1 MMRSNKFYLVTATIL
16 MVLMIATP
24 SFAQKNAARIR
35 FGKIEFA
42 PAWGGKPM
50 IPPGLAISGY
60 QQGVRGYYILQFPGP
75 IREAWKKQVIETGAE
90 ILDYIPDFAFKVR
103 MTPEEALK
111 VKELESVT
119 WVGLYQPAY
128 KLSPDLKRNGTHMY
142 TVRIERS
149 ADVEAAK
156 VAIAK
161 SGAKVVRHK
170 GNILKVTAD
179 STQLEAIARVLDVAW
194 IQNFMMW
201 EKHNEYAAG
210 EILGS
215 STANANGY
223 DGSDQIIGIADT
235 GLGGGTK
242 DTAHLDLPQSRI
254 KAIRVWTRAHFPQCI
269 DFFCYCVEE
278 ILSNGAEDRDSG
290 HGTHTT
296 LSALGDGGPSEE
308 GRGTAPGAQLIFQA
322 VEDFV
327 HYYPGPG
334 YEGSIDTEFCE
345 WLYDVKSGYYLSG
358 IPSNIA
364 ELFQQAYNEGAR
376 IHSNSWGSNAMG
388 AYTVDSRNADKFIW
402 DLQDKDMTIT
412 YSAGNR
418 GIDANGD
425 GVIDSDSI
433 GSPATAKNVITVGAS
448 ENERDNYLCDDT
460 LEMGRCDGDNQP
472 LFTYGQ
478 AWPGDFP
485 ATPINGDPTAGNKE
499 QMAAFSGR
507 GPTND
512 GRIKPDLVAP
522 GTFVLSGY
530 SDLYQEGYDPS
541 PNPQNSA
548 WQYDGWS
555 EPYSQYYKYMGGT
568 SMSSPLVAGAAA
580 VVRDFYQE
588 TDGHSAS
595 AALVKAT
602 LINSA
607 HDLEDENNDGANDN
621 DFPIPNVHEGWGRV
635 DLANATDGSHQYVD
649 NTIGLYTEGGQQQG
663 SSTHYYSVV
672 PNGPFKVTLVWS
684 DYPSATGVSKNLVN
698 DLDLKVTSP
707 EGTIYL
713 GNVFSGGWSNGGGT
727 QDRTNNVENVYVL
740 SPEEGTWTVEVK
752 GFNVPYGPQPFALVV
767 DGTFVQV
774 DNPPSVSIFDPQEG
788 QTLSG
793 TYRVLINA
801 TDDFAVDSVALSID
815 GSDYIDITSNYDG
828 TNNKYFYD
836 WQTSEGDDDVG
847 HTLQARATDNA
858 DPINDSYSEVVNI
871 TVDNIEDPPV
881 NEPPVA
887 SFTYNCDWLTCEFD
901 ASTSF
906 DPDGSIHTYAWD
918 FGDGET
924 ASIADPVYTYLTAGE
939 YNVELTVTDDDGAP
953 GTATQTITVTD
964 LTNTPPTVSFTA
976 DPTSG
981 FAPLQVRFNATA
993 SDSDGSI
1000 ASYAW
1005 TFGDGGTDDVE
1016 DPIYTYYEEGVY
1028 EVKLT
1033 VTDNEGGEGTADSH
1047 FITVTAPPNT
1057 LHVENLSVKSR
1068 AGRLL
1073 WRMRVTATVKDANG
1087 GPVVGATVWYS
1098 WSDSPGSI
1106 YGDCRTDK
1114 SGVCSVVG
1122 YQFRGTCLTFTVEDV
1137 SHNTLAYDPGQNKA
1151 NDISACK

>member
-1 MMRSNKFYLVTATIL
+1 MMRNNKFSIVSTGVLLLL
-16 MVLMIATP
+16 MLAVP
-24 SFAQKNAARIR
+24 SLIQAGPPVKKDAARIR
-35 FGKIEFA
+35 LGKIEFA
-42 PAWGGKPM
+42 PARGEKPK
-50 IPPGLAISGY
+50 IPQGLAIRGY
-60 QQGVRGYYILQFPGP
+60 QKGQPGYYIIQFPGP
-75 IREAWKKQVIETGAE
+75 IREAWKKQATEAGAE

-103 MTPEEALK
+103 MTPEKALE

-156 VAIAK
+156 AAIAK

-201 EKHNEYAAG
+201 EKHNEWG
-210 EILGS
+210 GGVILGG

-235 GLGGGTK
+235 GLGGGTD
-242 DTAHLDLPQSRI
+242 DTAHLHLPQSRI

-278 ILSNGAEDRDSG
+278 ILANGAEDRDSG

-296 LSALGDGGPSEE
+296 LSALGDGGPSNE
-308 GRGTAPGAQLIFQA
+308 GRGVAPGAQLIFQA
-322 VEDFV
+322 VEDYV

-388 AYTVDSRNADKFIW
+388 AYTADSRNADKFIW
-402 DLQDKDMTIT
+402 DLLDKDMTIT

-418 GIDANGD
+418 GIDANAD

-448 ENERDNYLCDDT
+448 ENERDNYPCDDS
-460 LEMGRCDGDNQP
+460 LEMGRCDGYNEP

-485 ATPINGDPTAGNKE
+485 ANPINGDPVAGEKE
-499 QMAAFSGR
+499 QMAAFSSR

-541 PNPQNSA
+541 RNPQNNA

-555 EPYSQYYKYMGGT
+555 EPYSRYYKYMGGT

-580 VVRDFYQE
+580 VVRDFYQK
-588 TDGHSAS
+588 TDDHSAA

-607 HDLEDENNDGANDN
+607 YDLLDENNDGADDN
-621 DFPIPNVHEGWGRV
+621 AFPIPNVHEGWGRV
-635 DLANATDGSHQYVD
+635 DLANATDGSHLYVD
-649 NTIGLYTEGGQQQG
+649 DSVGLHTGGMSTYNYNVVSNG
-663 SSTHYYSVV
+663 S
-672 PNGPFKVTLVWS
+672 FKVTLVWS

-707 EGTIYL
+707 QDTIYF
-713 GNVFSGGWSNGGGT
+713 GNVFSGGWSVTGGT
-727 QDRTNNVENVYVL
+727 EDRLNNVENVYVQ

-752 GFNVPYGPQPFALVV
+752 AFNVPYGPQPFALVV
-767 DGTFVQV
+767 DG
-774 DNPPSVSIFDPQEG
+774 
-788 QTLSG
+788 
-793 TYRVLINA
+793 A
-801 TDDFAVDSVALSID
+801 DF
-815 GSDYIDITSNYDG
+815 N
-828 TNNKYFYD
+828 
-836 WQTSEGDDDVG
+836 
-847 HTLQARATDNA
+847 R
-858 DPINDSYSEVVNI
+858 
-871 TVDNIEDPPV
+871 
-881 NEPPVA
+881 
-887 SFTYNCDWLTCEFD
+887 
-901 ASTSF
+901 
-906 DPDGSIHTYAWD
+906 
-918 FGDGET
+918 
-924 ASIADPVYTYLTAGE
+924 
-939 YNVELTVTDDDGAP
+939 
-953 GTATQTITVTD
+953 
-964 LTNTPPTVSFTA
+964 PPTASFTA
-976 DPTSG
+976 DPLSG
-981 FAPLQVRFNATA
+981 EAPLTVAFNATNS
-993 SDSDGSI
+993 SDPDGDDLT
-1000 ASYAW
+1000 YTW
-1005 TFGDGGTDDVE
+1005 NFGDGSDIDTESGVTANH
-1016 DPIYTYYEEGVY
+1016 IYTEIGTHTAV
-1028 EVKLT
+1028 LT
-1033 VTDNEGGEGTADSH
+1033 VADTYGAEHTASKD
-1047 FITVTAPPNT
+1047 ITVTAPLDT
-1057 LHVENLSVKSR
+1057 LHVENLSVKTR
-1068 AGRLL
+1068 GGRLL

-1087 GPVVGATVWYS
+1087 GPVVSARVWYS

-1106 YGDCRTDK
+1106 YGDCLTDQ
-1114 SGVCSVVG
+1114 SGVCSVAG

-1137 SHNTLAYDPGQNKA
+1137 SHNTLTYDPGQNKV